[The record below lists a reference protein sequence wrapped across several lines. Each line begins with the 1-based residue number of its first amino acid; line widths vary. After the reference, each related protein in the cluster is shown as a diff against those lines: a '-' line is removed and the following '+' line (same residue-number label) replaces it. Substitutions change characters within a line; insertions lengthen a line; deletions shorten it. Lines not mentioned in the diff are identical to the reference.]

1 MGDIHSTYIAMHRD
15 HEAAAITARIAELQM
30 R

>member
-1 MGDIHSTYIAMHRD
+1 MGDSHSINIAMHRD
-15 HEAAAITARIAELQM
+15 HEAAAITARLAELPM